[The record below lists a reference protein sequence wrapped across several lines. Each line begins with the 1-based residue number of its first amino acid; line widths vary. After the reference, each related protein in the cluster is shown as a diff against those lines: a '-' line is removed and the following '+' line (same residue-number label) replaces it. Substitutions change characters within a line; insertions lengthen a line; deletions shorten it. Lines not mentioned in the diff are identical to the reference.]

1 MSVVAYF
8 FLPVSPDK
16 ARFLTEEEA
25 LVAKARAVRQ
35 VGDVERV
42 GGIVVKDIGATLA
55 DPKAWFTAVWVF
67 PCSPLSRCSNCPDQ
81 HKVVLKG

>member
-1 MSVVAYF
+1 MAAVAYF
-8 FLPVSPDK
+8 FLPVSADK
-16 ARFLTEEEA
+16 ARFLTAEEA

-42 GGIVVKDIGATLA
+42 GGIVLKDILSTLA

-67 PCSPLSRCSNCPDQ
+67 PDFHSDSNTAIFIDKLRQ
-81 HKVVLKG
+81 F